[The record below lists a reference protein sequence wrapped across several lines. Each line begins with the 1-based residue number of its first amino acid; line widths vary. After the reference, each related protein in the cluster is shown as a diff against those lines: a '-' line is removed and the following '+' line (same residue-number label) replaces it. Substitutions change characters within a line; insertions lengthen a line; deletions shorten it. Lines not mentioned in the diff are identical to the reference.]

1 VATSEARGPASNE
14 RSVVAPVLRLFAGLA
29 LLMVGNGRLGSF
41 LGVRSDLEG
50 FPTVVI
56 SVVMSMYYGGFLVGS
71 LTIPWGLVAV
81 GHLRVFVGLVS
92 LAAAAALS
100 YALVITPIAWGGLR
114 FVFGLCMSGLYV
126 TIESWLNEGA
136 SNQSRGSLLSV
147 HMLVVTL
154 GLGAGQLLPGVADP
168 PRASGSRCGRGGWR
182 GRTLSS
188 RPRSGLWNT
197 GRHEPWASRGVH
209 GSFAGRRRVDAVPAW
224 AASG

>member
-81 GHLRVFVGLVS
+81 GHLSVFTD
-92 LAAAAALS
+92 LAPLAVVAALS
-100 YALVITPIAWGGLR
+100 YAADHTDRVGWSPIRLR
-114 FVFGLCMSGLYV
+114 PVHVSALCHDREL
-126 TIESWLNEGA
+126 A
-136 SNQSRGSLLSV
+136 
-147 HMLVVTL
+147 H
-154 GLGAGQLLPGVADP
+154 
-168 PRASGSRCGRGGWR
+168 
-182 GRTLSS
+182 
-188 RPRSGLWNT
+188 
-197 GRHEPWASRGVH
+197 
-209 GSFAGRRRVDAVPAW
+209 
-224 AASG
+224 